1 MITKQSLMLVL
12 VMLIMGAC
20 KDKSDSMTNE
30 QKLAGTGQKTWVA
43 KKETDASGDKDKLT
57 KAEKKEVI
65 TFWTNGNVK
74 MSDGNQSQ
82 SGQWSYN
89 GGTLTLQFTGADV
102 TENFTVL
109 ELDDDKMKLKAGDG
123 SEMVMEP
130 Q

>member
-12 VMLIMGAC
+12 VVLIMGAC

-30 QKLAGTGQKTWVA
+30 QKIAGTGQKTWVA

-65 TFWTNGNVK
+65 TFWSNGNVK

>member
-1 MITKQSLMLVL
+1 MITKQIFVIVI
-12 VMLIMGAC
+12 VMLMFVGC

-30 QKLAGTGQKTWVA
+30 QKIAGDGQKTWVA
-43 KKETDASGDKDKLT
+43 KRETDATGDKDKLT

-65 TFWTNGNVK
+65 TFWSNGNVK
-74 MSDGNQSQ
+74 MTDGNQSQ
-82 SGQWSYN
+82 SGQWSFN
-89 GGTLTLQFTGADV
+89 GGTLTLAFAGADV

-130 Q
+130 E

>member
-1 MITKQSLMLVL
+1 MITKQLFVIVI
-12 VMLIMGAC
+12 VMLLMVGC

-30 QKLAGTGQKTWVA
+30 QKIAGDGQKTWVA
-43 KKETDASGDKDKLT
+43 KRETDATGDKDKIT

-65 TFWTNGNVK
+65 TFWSNGNVK
-74 MSDGNQSQ
+74 MTDGNQSQ
-82 SGQWSYN
+82 SGQWSFN
-89 GGTLTLQFTGADV
+89 GGTLTLAFAGADV
-102 TENFTVL
+102 SENFTVL

>member
-1 MITKQSLMLVL
+1 MITKQIFVIVIVMLMLV
-12 VMLIMGAC
+12 GC

-30 QKLAGTGQKTWVA
+30 QKIAGDGQKTWVA
-43 KKETDASGDKDKLT
+43 KRETDATGDKDKIT

-65 TFWTNGNVK
+65 TFWSNGNVK
-74 MSDGNQSQ
+74 MTDGNQSQ
-82 SGQWSYN
+82 SGQWSFN
-89 GGTLTLQFTGADV
+89 GGTLTLAFAGADV

-130 Q
+130 E